1 MRAMAGASLTMGTS
15 LYASRAALP
24 VRFLPQF
31 PELTPAMRSVLERM
45 ARAGH
50 RPLYDLPPAE
60 ARAAYEAGAGVL
72 ELPRPQLARVEDLE
86 IPARDGAAIPARLV
100 APTTEPGLPVLLYF
114 HGGGFTIGSIASHDT
129 LCRTL
134 ARLSGCA
141 VV

>member
-1 MRAMAGASLTMGTS
+1 MKAMAWVAYDGGLHCTPAAERG
-15 LYASRAALP
+15 AALP
-24 VRFLPQF
+24 VTFLPQF

-50 RPLYDLPPAE
+50 PPLYSVTPAQ

-72 ELPRPQLARVEDLE
+72 EVPRPPLARVEDLV
-86 IPARDGAAIPARLV
+86 IPTRDGSSVPARLV
-100 APTTEPGLPVLLYF
+100 APSAAPGLPVLLYF

-134 ARLSGCA
+134 AHLS
-141 VV
+141 